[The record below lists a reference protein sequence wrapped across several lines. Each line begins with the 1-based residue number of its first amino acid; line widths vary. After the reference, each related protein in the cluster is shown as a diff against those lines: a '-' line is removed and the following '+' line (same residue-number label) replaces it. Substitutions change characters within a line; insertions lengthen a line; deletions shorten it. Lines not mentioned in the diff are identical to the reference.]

1 MEHLELSTTIFQN
14 SLLRLQTKGF
24 GMLLQIYFFVFF
36 VCFWFNLLELESK
49 LEVYV
54 QISIWR
60 IRNEPFLSILR
71 VIGFC
76 KSNAIKMIE
85 GLLVNVNPSSIF
97 WDLKRYQFESF
108 LIS

>member
-54 QISIWR
+54 QISIR
-60 IRNEPFLSILR
+60 KIRNKPFLSILR

-108 LIS
+108 LI